1 VLGNCPFY
9 ILAQQRTE
17 LVCGMNLSLFK
28 GLLEGLANTG
38 LTGHLRPTHLT
49 AVSVSSPLSPN
60 EGPPADRPPRAQ
72 HVIPHAGL
80 SPANGPRF
88 SSRGTEST

>member
-38 LTGHLRPTHLT
+38 FTGHLRP
-49 AVSVSSPLSPN
+49 ASPHCCVRL
-60 EGPPADRPPRAQ
+60 EPA
-72 HVIPHAGL
+72 I
-80 SPANGPRF
+80 S
-88 SSRGTEST
+88 E